1 MQLLFGLKVT
11 EKMKNAP
18 WYAHYPKD
26 LPQQID
32 STKYESLAELL
43 DNSFENFGNNPAFE
57 NMGKVMTFN
66 ELKIAANNFSAYLL
80 HDLGL
85 NQGDKVA
92 IQMPNLLQ
100 YPVVLFG
107 VLRAGMTVVNVN
119 PLYTSSELKHQLN
132 DSDSKVII
140 VLANFANILEEILP
154 ETKLKHVLVTQ
165 IGDMI
170 GGIKGSLLNFA
181 VKYLKKMVPSFNLP
195 KSTSLMKALKS
206 GANHTFV
213 QPYIKS
219 GDLAF
224 LQYTGGTTG
233 VSKGAMLSHGNLVA
247 NLLQVNAWMKSG
259 GMKEGAEVYITAL
272 PIYHIFALVANVLG
286 SVSSGSQNILI
297 TNPRDMDGF
306 VKELKKHKFTIM
318 SGVNT
323 LFNGL
328 LNHSEFKN
336 CDFSKLRFGF
346 GGGMAV
352 QNSVAE
358 KWYKV
363 TGSPLAEGYGL
374 TETSPV
380 LTINPLDGR
389 HKMGTIG
396 LPIFNTE
403 IKNFDD
409 DFVEVAIGEPGE
421 LCVKGPQVMQGYY
434 NRPKET
440 DNVMQEGW
448 FKTGDVAIMD
458 EDGFFKIV
466 DRKKE
471 MILVSGFNVYPN
483 EIENIISSH
492 SKVLEVGVI
501 GVPDPKS
508 TEAVKAVIVKK
519 DETLNEAEIVAYCKE
534 KLTGYKCPRHV
545 SFVSELPKSNV
556 GKILRRII
564 KENDLKTHTY
574 EISR

>member
-1 MQLLFGLKVT
+1 M
-11 EKMKNAP
+11 NDAP

-26 LPQQID
+26 VPQKID
-32 STKYESLAELL
+32 SAEYESLAELL
-43 DNSFENFGNNPAFE
+43 DVSFRKFGNNAAFE
-57 NMGKVMTFN
+57 NMGKVMTFTD
-66 ELKIAANNFSAYLL
+66 LKKATNHFSAYLI

-85 NQGDKVA
+85 NKGDKVA

-100 YPVVLFG
+100 YPIVLFG
-107 VLRAGMTVVNVN
+107 ALQAGMTVVNVN
-119 PLYTSSELKHQLN
+119 PLYTSSELKHQIN
-132 DSDSKVII
+132 DSEAKVII
-140 VLANFANILEEILP
+140 VLANFASTLESILS
-154 ETKLKHVLVTQ
+154 ETKIKHVLITQ
-165 IGDMI
+165 IGDII
-170 GGIKGSLLNFA
+170 GGVKGGLINFA
-181 VKYLKKMVPSFNLP
+181 LKYIKKMIPPYNLP
-195 KSTSLMKALKS
+195 KSISLTRALKL
-206 GANHTFV
+206 GANHVFV
-213 QPYIKS
+213 RPTIKS
-219 GDLAF
+219 SDLAF

-233 VSKGAMLSHGNLVA
+233 VSKGAMLSHANLVA
-247 NLLQVNAWMKSG
+247 NLLQVNTWMKSG
-259 GMKEGAEVYITAL
+259 GLREGTEVYITAL

-297 TNPRDMDGF
+297 TNPRDMAGF
-306 VKELKKHKFTIM
+306 VKELKKHKFTIL

-328 LNHSEFKN
+328 LNHPEFKN

-352 QNSVAE
+352 QNLVAE
-358 KWYKV
+358 KWLQI
-363 TGSPLAEGYGL
+363 TGSPLVEGYGL

-389 HKMGTIG
+389 HKIGTIG
-396 LPIFNTE
+396 LPISNTE

-409 DFVEVAIGEPGE
+409 DFIEVAVGAPGE
-421 LCVKGPQVMQGYY
+421 LCAKGPQVMKGYY
-434 NRPKET
+434 NRSKET
-440 DNVMQEGW
+440 DNVMRDGW
-448 FKTGDVAIMD
+448 FKTGDIAIMD
-458 EDGFFKIV
+458 DEGFFKIV

-492 SKVLEVGVI
+492 PKVLEVGVI
-501 GVPDPKS
+501 GVPDSKS

-519 DETLNEAEIVAYCKE
+519 DETLNEAEIIAYCKE

-545 SFVSELPKSNV
+545 SFTSELPKSNV

-564 KENDLKTHTY
+564 KENDLKSHTY
-574 EISR
+574 AVS

>member
-1 MQLLFGLKVT
+1 MNV
-11 EKMKNAP
+11 AP

-26 LPQQID
+26 VPQKID
-32 STKYESLAELL
+32 STEYESLAELL
-43 DNSFENFGNNPAFE
+43 DVSFRKFGNNAAFE
-57 NMGKVMTFN
+57 NMGKVMTFTD
-66 ELKIAANNFSAYLL
+66 LKKATNHFSAYLI

-85 NQGDKVA
+85 NKGDKVA

-100 YPVVLFG
+100 YPIVLFG
-107 VLRAGMTVVNVN
+107 ALQAGMTVVNVN
-119 PLYTSSELKHQLN
+119 PLYTSSELKHQIN
-132 DSDSKVII
+132 DSEAKVII
-140 VLANFANILEEILP
+140 VLANFASTLESILS
-154 ETKLKHVLVTQ
+154 ETKIKHVLITQ
-165 IGDMI
+165 IGDII
-170 GGIKGSLLNFA
+170 GGVKGGLINFA
-181 VKYLKKMVPSFNLP
+181 LKYIKKMIPPYNLP
-195 KSTSLMKALKS
+195 KSISLTRALKL
-206 GANHTFV
+206 GANHVFV
-213 QPYIKS
+213 RPTIKS
-219 GDLAF
+219 SDLAF

-233 VSKGAMLSHGNLVA
+233 VSKGAMLSHANLVA
-247 NLLQVNAWMKSG
+247 NLLQVNTWMKSG
-259 GMKEGAEVYITAL
+259 GLREGTEVYITAL

-297 TNPRDMDGF
+297 TNPRDMAGF
-306 VKELKKHKFTIM
+306 VKELKKHKFTIL

-328 LNHSEFKN
+328 LNHPEFKN

-358 KWYKV
+358 KWLQI
-363 TGSPLAEGYGL
+363 TGTPLVEGYGL

-389 HKMGTIG
+389 HKIGTIG
-396 LPIFNTE
+396 LPISNTE

-409 DFVEVAIGEPGE
+409 DFIEVAVGAPGE
-421 LCVKGPQVMQGYY
+421 LCAKGPQVMKGYY
-434 NRPKET
+434 NRSKET
-440 DNVMQEGW
+440 DNVMRDGW
-448 FKTGDVAIMD
+448 FKTGDIAIMD
-458 EDGFFKIV
+458 DEGFFKIV

-492 SKVLEVGVI
+492 PKVLEVGVI
-501 GVPDPKS
+501 GVPDSKS

-519 DETLNEAEIVAYCKE
+519 DETLNEAEIIAYCKE

-545 SFVSELPKSNV
+545 SFISELPKSNV

-564 KENDLKTHTY
+564 KENDLKSHTY
-574 EISR
+574 AVS